1 VEDSQRREIL
11 KQIDEITK
19 QIWEHEESRQK
30 IDQLYEE
37 LYRRIKELGDDTG
50 ESLPQS
56 KLRLDHVLM
65 WFRARVQSSHRDQP
79 LEAGRRKAS
88 RTQRQARPRR

>member
-1 VEDSQRREIL
+1 LDDARRHEIL

-37 LYRRIKELGDDTG
+37 LYQRIKELRDEERRQGDVNVNPI
-50 ESLPQS
+50 S
-56 KLRLDHVLM
+56 
-65 WFRARVQSSHRDQP
+65 RA
-79 LEAGRRKAS
+79 
-88 RTQRQARPRR
+88 

>member
-1 VEDSQRREIL
+1 MQTREIL

-19 QIWEHEESRQK
+19 QIREHEESRQK

-37 LYRRIKELGDDTG
+37 LYQRIKELRDDDTG

-56 KLRLDHVLM
+56 KLRLDYVLM
-65 WFRARVQSSHRDQP
+65 WFRARVQSSHNAHP
-79 LEAGRRKAS
+79 LETGRRKGS
-88 RTQRQARPRR
+88 RTHRQVRPRR

>member
-1 VEDSQRREIL
+1 MDDARRHEIL

-37 LYRRIKELGDDTG
+37 LYQRIKELRDEERRQGDVNVNPI
-50 ESLPQS
+50 S
-56 KLRLDHVLM
+56 
-65 WFRARVQSSHRDQP
+65 RA
-79 LEAGRRKAS
+79 
-88 RTQRQARPRR
+88 